1 MKPVFLVAAIV
12 VVGAAGLAVNYLKP
26 SQSQASVEPY
36 YEPELRSRLPADTG
50 DSFFVEIPEDDSPSV
65 TTETS

>member
-26 SQSQASVEPY
+26 SQSQASVEPSY
-36 YEPELRSRLPADTG
+36 APELRSRLPADEG
-50 DSFFVEIPEDDSPSV
+50 DGFFVEIPEDDTPSV